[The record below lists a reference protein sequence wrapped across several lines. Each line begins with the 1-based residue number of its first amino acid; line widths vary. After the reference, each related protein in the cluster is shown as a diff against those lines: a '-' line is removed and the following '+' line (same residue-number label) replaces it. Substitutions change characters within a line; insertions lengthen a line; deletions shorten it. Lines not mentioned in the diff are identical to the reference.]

1 MSSRRNSVQE
11 AVRVIITKNPYL
23 YRGLRMQVINYS
35 AAARY
40 IQDEVQN
47 LAGNEVDPNTIVTA
61 IMRFSREA
69 SAEEVRHPESALSGA
84 RFNLVTDIVDV
95 TIQTSPQEQVSILE
109 LLQGLHKRGANIK
122 VHQYQGSLKIITTS
136 HEMPEF
142 MQGLWQYEPS
152 IREGYAELNI
162 QLAHE
167 ISRYDRIAMLTD
179 LLFRHGVHLVNA
191 FFSQGEIS
199 LIINEED
206 ASTAFEVLRSQN
218 C

>member
-11 AVRVIITKNPYL
+11 AVRVIITQNPYL

-35 AAARY
+35 AVARY
-40 IQDEVQN
+40 IQDEVKD

-69 SAEEVRHPESALSGA
+69 SEEEITQPETALSGA

-95 TIQTSPQEQVSILE
+95 SIQTSPQEQVAILE
-109 LLQGLHKRGANIK
+109 QLNQMQKKGANIK
-122 VHQYQGSLKIITTS
+122 IHQYQNGLKIITTS
-136 HEMPEF
+136 HEMPDF
-142 MQGLWQYEPS
+142 MKDLWQYQPV
-152 IREGYAELNI
+152 IREGFAELNI
-162 QLAHE
+162 QLAQE
-167 ISRYDRIAMLTD
+167 TSRFDRIAMLTD
-179 LLFRHGVHLVNA
+179 LLFRNGVHLVNA

-218 C
+218 R

>member
-1 MSSRRNSVQE
+1 MSSRRSSVQE
-11 AVRVIITKNPYL
+11 AVRVIITQNPYL

-35 AAARY
+35 AVARY
-40 IQDEVQN
+40 IQDQVQDM
-47 LAGNEVDPNTIVTA
+47 AGNEVDPNTIVTA

-69 SAEEVRHPESALSGA
+69 SDEEISQPESALAGA

-95 TIQTSPQEQVSILE
+95 TIRTSPQDQITLLEQLYG
-109 LLQGLHKRGANIK
+109 LQKRGANIK
-122 VHQYQGSLKIITTS
+122 IHQYQGSLKILTTS
-136 HEMPEF
+136 HEMHDF
-142 MQGLWQYEPS
+142 MQDLWQYEPV

-162 QLAHE
+162 QLAQE
-167 ISRYDRIAMLTD
+167 TSRYDRIAMLTD

-206 ASTAFEVLRSQN
+206 ASTAFEVLLSQN
-218 C
+218 R